1 MCNRSPFDF
10 NVMRSFTTAL
20 SLLLVLSAQGQWTT
34 DVAANTLAGTASS
47 SVFRALSAS
56 DGSTYIVYWRQAPA
70 PTNMEL
76 RLQRLDA
83 DGVPLFGPDGM
94 VVSEDINMSTS
105 TALAAA
111 EIDETDNIYIGVTAT
126 SGELGHVFKLDTNGD
141 HLWSPGGV
149 TFPGGYGI
157 VIAPLPTGEA
167 LVSWLNVPHALMQK
181 YDPSGGPVWPAPVPL
196 VSGSSK
202 TAPEAMF
209 AMADGGITVIFHTY
223 NFGISSTLWAQ
234 GFDGNGDVV
243 WADPV
248 QLSNKTTV
256 WNTTYSVC
264 QSGDVA
270 FIGYKAATGLRFDS
284 FLQRIEPDGN
294 LPWGINGVD
303 FDTNETDYE
312 MDTRIALAEEVGAVY
327 ALCNYKDP
335 SQSENG
341 ERIQRYDLITGA
353 RQFTENG
360 KVIFPIGSDN
370 VHASDLHMA
379 AGQPLFLLKSGFDNG
394 ASSTTLHA
402 VLLDADGD
410 FAWAEET
417 QPLATYESSKSRTH
431 MTAPVDGQSVAVWQE
446 TRDAGPEVY
455 AQNLTDPALT
465 AVVEVATVGQVKV
478 YPNPARESVF
488 FDCHLAA
495 PEVVELEV
503 VDLHGRVVATRIIWC
518 GSAPV
523 RHRFSVAGWAPGV
536 YAYRLCGASAV
547 LAQGQFMVD

>member
-1 MCNRSPFDF
+1 
-10 NVMRSFTTAL
+10 
-20 SLLLVLSAQGQWTT
+20 
-34 DVAANTLAGTASS
+34 
-47 SVFRALSAS
+47 
-56 DGSTYIVYWRQAPA
+56 
-70 PTNMEL
+70 
-76 RLQRLDA
+76 
-83 DGVPLFGPDGM
+83 
-94 VVSEDINMSTS
+94 
-105 TALAAA
+105 
-111 EIDETDNIYIGVTAT
+111 
-126 SGELGHVFKLDTNGD
+126 
-141 HLWSPGGV
+141 
-149 TFPGGYGI
+149 
-157 VIAPLPTGEA
+157 
-167 LVSWLNVPHALMQK
+167 
-181 YDPSGGPVWPAPVPL
+181 
-196 VSGSSK
+196 
-202 TAPEAMF
+202 
-209 AMADGGITVIFHTY
+209 
-223 NFGISSTLWAQ
+223 
-234 GFDGNGDVV
+234 
-243 WADPV
+243 
-248 QLSNKTTV
+248 
-256 WNTTYSVC
+256 
-264 QSGDVA
+264 
-270 FIGYKAATGLRFDS
+270 
-284 FLQRIEPDGN
+284 
-294 LPWGINGVD
+294 
-303 FDTNETDYE
+303 
-312 MDTRIALAEEVGAVY
+312 LAEEVGAVY

-379 AGQPLFLLKSGFDNG
+379 AGQPLFLLESGFDNG

-503 VDLHGRVVATRIIWC
+503 VDLHGRVVATRVIWC